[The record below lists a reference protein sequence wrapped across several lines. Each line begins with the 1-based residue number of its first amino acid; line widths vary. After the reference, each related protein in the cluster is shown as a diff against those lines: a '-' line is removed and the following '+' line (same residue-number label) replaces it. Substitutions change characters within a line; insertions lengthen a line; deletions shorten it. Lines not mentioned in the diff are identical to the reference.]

1 MKVSYLNSIEEAGLD
16 EQSLIVVCSL
26 VSAIRRA
33 AAAKIFPD
41 HEQAYAIAVTNEG
54 MSIIDLANA
63 NNSET
68 AAEIIRQT
76 CKEISAKTVILV
88 SEAWK
93 LEAPHEIGKYSD
105 ISKHPKAKEVIHIS
119 IETATNTV
127 MGTATIKKKKIGVKK
142 PTGELGQFEWLVC
155 DLMKRDQAVFAEL
168 LPKQNNLF

>member
-1 MKVSYLNSIEEAGLD
+1 MKVPYLNSFEDAGLD

-26 VSAIRRA
+26 VAAIRHA
-33 AAAKIFPD
+33 AAAKIFP
-41 HEQAYAIAVTNEG
+41 EQAYAIAVTNEG

-76 CKEISAKTVILV
+76 CKEISAKTVMLV
-88 SEAWK
+88 SEAWH
-93 LEAPHEIGKYSD
+93 LEAPHEVGKYGH

-142 PTGELGQFEWLVC
+142 PTGELGQFKWLVC
-155 DLMKRDQAVFAEL
+155 DLMKRDEAVFAEL